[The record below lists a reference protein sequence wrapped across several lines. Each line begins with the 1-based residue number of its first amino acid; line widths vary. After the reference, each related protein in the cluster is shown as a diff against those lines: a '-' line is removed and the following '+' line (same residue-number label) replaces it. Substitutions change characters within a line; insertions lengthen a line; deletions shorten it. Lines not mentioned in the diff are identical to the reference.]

1 MTRKVPR
8 NLEKLAA
15 ACGVQVRYKG
25 LDASMHAA
33 SPDAV
38 EAILAG
44 MGVPVGKAGQAEA
57 FVRDRRAQILG
68 RIVAPV
74 SVTASGAR
82 ATIRL
87 TLPESMAGRTFRYR
101 LGLESG
107 RELSGKIDTGAA
119 AGRSESFEGR
129 TYHHIG
135 AKLDGAIPAGY
146 HTIEVGTGTSKAEGR
161 VLCAPPKAFTYASE
175 GGAPRTGV
183 FAPLYGLQGTGVS
196 PTGDFK
202 SLERFVTFVA
212 ETGGSVA
219 ATLPLHASFLD
230 GILSPSP
237 YSPASLRF
245 LNEFYVHL
253 ESLPELSRC
262 PEAAGLMESEEIRTI
277 LDGADRDEFVDY
289 RAVMGVKRRVMEKLA
304 GVIDVVPG
312 RRGAFEAFVRETPDL
327 ASYARF
333 RAATER
339 QGAGWR
345 RWPDRLRGGEIRDAD
360 VDPGAVR
367 YHLYAQFAAHEQL
380 AAVRRKAG
388 EKSVLLNLDHPLGT
402 HPDGFDTW
410 QRRSLY
416 ADGVAVGAPPDDFF
430 SGGQNWG
437 FPPLSPGGLRG
448 EGLEHFR
455 ASLAGTMRH
464 ADVVRID
471 HVMGLHRLFWVP
483 DGFEALEGAYVA
495 YPSEILYAVLR
506 LESHRHRTALVG
518 EDLGTVPRTVRQA
531 MDRSGVSRTWVFQ
544 FQRPNPRESLAGSV
558 PEGSLAQLGTHDL
571 PSFAAF
577 WRGLD
582 LVERRELGLLD
593 DGEEKNEAARRKE
606 FRDDVMKSLA
616 LDSSA
621 DPGREVHEVLCG
633 ILKDLRRSSAG
644 YLVVALE
651 DLWGETRQ
659 QNWPGVGEARPSWR
673 RKLRLGLDEAE
684 TNVVVRRGLTCLN
697 GAGGAASGPA
707 APGETERGAAKAEG
721 STRMREASELEPTEE
736 DLFLFN
742 EGSHFRL
749 YRKMGAHRAV
759 RGGAEGTH
767 FAVWAPNAG
776 SVHVVGD
783 FNGWNRESLPLE
795 PRGDSGIWT
804 GFVQDARE
812 GQRYKYRIASRY
824 NGYTVEKA
832 DPFAFSAELPPKTA
846 SVIRDLDYEW
856 GDEEWMASRAERQSL
871 SAPVSIYE
879 VHLGSWMRV
888 PEDGDRML
896 SYRELAPKLAAYVKE
911 MGFTHVEFMPV
922 MEHPFYGSWGYQ
934 CTGFFAPTSRYGAPA
949 DFMAMIDL
957 LHREGI
963 GVILDWVPSHFPT
976 DEHGLV
982 YFDGTHLY
990 EHADPRQGLHPEWKS
1005 AVFNYGRN
1013 EVRSFLISSALFWL
1027 DRYHADGLRVD
1038 AVASMLY
1045 LDYARQDGDW
1055 IPNRFGGRENL
1066 EAVEFI
1072 RRLNSEVYQACPD
1085 AQTIAEE
1092 STSWP
1097 MVSRPTY
1104 VGGLGFGLKWDMG
1117 WMHDTLEFFRHDPV
1131 HRRYHHNQLTFRNMY
1146 AGYENFVLSLSH
1158 DEVVYGKGS
1167 LVNKMPGDEW
1177 QRFANLRLL
1186 LALMYA
1192 QTGKKLLFMGGEFG
1206 QEREWSHERSLDWHL
1221 LDGPMHRGVRLA
1233 VQRLNR
1239 LYRDEPALHDL
1250 DCGDGGFDW
1259 IDCNDSENSV
1269 LIFERRGR
1277 NPEERLVVACNFTPV
1292 PRHGYAAGVDK
1303 AGRWLE
1309 VFNSDA
1315 EEYGGSG
1322 AGNLG
1327 AVTAS
1332 REPRHGRPFSLPL
1345 NLPPLAAVFLRPG
1358 DSS

>member
-1 MTRKVPR
+1 MTKKLPR
-8 NLEKLAA
+8 TLERLAS
-15 ACGVQVRYKG
+15 ACGVQARYKG
-25 LDASMHAA
+25 LDGSMHAA

-44 MGVPVGKAGQAEA
+44 LGVPVGKTGQAEA
-57 FVRDRRAQILG
+57 FVRDGKAQDLG
-68 RIVAPV
+68 RLVAPV
-74 SVTASGAR
+74 SVTSAGTR
-82 ATIRL
+82 AVVRL
-87 TLPESMAGRTFRYR
+87 TLPERMAGRTLRYR
-101 LGLESG
+101 LLLESG
-107 RELSGKIDTGAA
+107 REVSGRMDTGEA
-119 AGRSESFEGR
+119 AGRSESFEGM
-129 TYHHIG
+129 TYHHLG
-135 AKLDGAIPAGY
+135 VKLDGAVPAGY
-146 HTIEVGTGTSKAEGR
+146 HTIEVLAGSSKTEGR
-161 VLCAPPKAFTYASE
+161 VLSAPPRAFAHPPQA
-175 GGAPRTGV
+175 GAPRTGE
-183 FAPLYGLQGTGVS
+183 FAPLYGLKGTGAV
-196 PTGDFK
+196 PTGDFE
-202 SLERFVTFVA
+202 SLERLVDFVA

-230 GILSPSP
+230 GILAPSP

-253 ESLPELSRC
+253 ESLPEFARC
-262 PEAAGLMESEEIRTI
+262 SEATGLLESGEVRALLERV
-277 LDGADRDEFVDY
+277 ARDEFVDY
-289 RAVMGVKRRVMEKLA
+289 RAITGVKRKVMERLA
-304 GVIDVVPG
+304 RAVDGVPG
-312 RRGAFEAFVRETPDL
+312 RREAFEAFVRETPDL
-327 ASYARF
+327 TAYGRF

-339 QGAGWR
+339 QGRGWR
-345 RWPDRLRGGEIRDAD
+345 QWLGRLRTGQIVDGD
-360 VDPGAVR
+360 VDPGAVL

-388 EKSVLLNLDHPLGT
+388 EHSVLLNLDHPLGT

-410 QRRSLY
+410 QRRALY
-416 ADGVAVGAPPDDFF
+416 ASGVAVGAPPDDFF

-437 FPPLSPGGLRG
+437 FPPLSPAGLRG

-455 ASLAGTMRH
+455 ASLAGTMRY
-464 ADVVRID
+464 ADLVRID
-471 HVMGLHRLFWVP
+471 HIMGLHRLFWVP
-483 DGFEALEGAYVA
+483 DGFEAVEGAYVV
-495 YPSEILYAVLR
+495 YPSDVLYALLR
-506 LESHRHRTALVG
+506 LESHRHRAALVG
-518 EDLGTVPRTVRQA
+518 EDLGTVPRAVRQA

-544 FQRPNPRESLAGSV
+544 FQTPEPGERPARSV
-558 PEGSLAQLGTHDL
+558 PGGCLAQLGTHDL

-582 LVERRELGLLD
+582 LVERQELGLLED
-593 DGEEKNEAARRKE
+593 DQRDDEAARRRTMRKE
-606 FRDDVMKSLA
+606 VLESLA
-616 LDSSA
+616 IDTSA

-633 ILKDLRRSSAG
+633 LLEDLRTSRAG

-659 QNWPGVGEARPSWR
+659 QNWPGMGEARPSWR

-684 TNVVVRRGLTCLN
+684 ANVVVRRALSRLN
-697 GAGGAASGPA
+697 GTGGTESGSVAAAGPEREAAG
-707 APGETERGAAKAEG
+707 TEG
-721 STRMREASELEPTEE
+721 STHMPDASELEPTEE

-749 YRKMGAHRAV
+749 YRKMGAHRATWN
-759 RGGAEGTH
+759 GAEGTH
-767 FAVWAPNAG
+767 FAVWAPNAR
-776 SVHVVGD
+776 SVTVVGD
-783 FNGWNRESLPLE
+783 FNGWDRESLPLE

-804 GFVQDARE
+804 AFVPEARE
-812 GQRYKYRIASRY
+812 GQRYKYRIASTY

-846 SVIRDLDYEW
+846 SVIRDLDYRW
-856 GDEEWMASRAERQSL
+856 GDAEWMASRGGRQDL

-896 SYRELAPKLAAYVKE
+896 SYRELAPRLAAYVKE

-934 CTGFFAPTSRYGAPA
+934 CTGFFAPTSRYGGPA
-949 DFMAMIDL
+949 DFMALVDA
-957 LHREGI
+957 LHRSGI

-990 EHADPRQGLHPEWKS
+990 EHSDPRQGLHPEWKS

-1045 LDYARQDGDW
+1045 LDYARQGGEW

-1072 RRLNSEVYQACPD
+1072 RRLNSEVYQAYPD
-1085 AQTIAEE
+1085 VQTIAEE
-1092 STSWP
+1092 STAWP
-1097 MVSRPTY
+1097 MVSKPTY

-1117 WMHDTLEFFRHDPV
+1117 WMHDTLEYFRHDPV

-1167 LVNKMPGDEW
+1167 LVNKMPGDAW

-1239 LYRDEPALHDL
+1239 LYRSEPALHEM
-1250 DCGDGGFDW
+1250 DCGEGGFDW

-1269 LIFERRGR
+1269 LIFERKGLK
-1277 NPEERLVVACNFTPV
+1277 PEDRLVVACNFTPV
-1292 PRHGYAAGVDK
+1292 PRQDYAAGVDSG
-1303 AGRWLE
+1303 GRWLE

-1322 AGNLG
+1322 VGNLG

-1332 REPRHGRPFSLPL
+1332 DEPRHGRPFSIWLT
-1345 NLPPLAAVFLRPG
+1345 LPPLAAVFLKPG
-1358 DSS
+1358 GAP